1 MLTPPFTVGDCVPAD
16 DVVLKG
22 SVTAETAVELACTTK
37 DWVLTI
43 PEDFVVE

>member
-1 MLTPPFTVGDCVPAD
+1 MPPFTVGDCVPAD
-16 DVVLKG
+16 DVVLEG
-22 SVTAETAVELACTTK
+22 SVTAEKAVELVCTTK

>member
-1 MLTPPFTVGDCVPAD
+1 MPPFTVGDCVPAD
-16 DVVLKG
+16 DVVLEG
-22 SVTAETAVELACTTK
+22 SVTGETAVELVCTTK